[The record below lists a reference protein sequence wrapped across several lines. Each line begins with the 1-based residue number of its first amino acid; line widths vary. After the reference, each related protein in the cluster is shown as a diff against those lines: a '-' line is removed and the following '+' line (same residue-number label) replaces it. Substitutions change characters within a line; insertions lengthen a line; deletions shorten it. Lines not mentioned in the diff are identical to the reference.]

1 MARDRSGDQDRTARR
16 RIDVAKAFR
25 DAEPGGRETARA
37 PVLLAREPGGREL
50 APELDDIDID
60 VVFVDEPKTARALA
74 SAPVHALA
82 PLDAVPFLAVAR
94 ELIPWHELDEL
105 STHLLLHVDGEA
117 CTMKIV
123 TGTAVTPSEG
133 ARILASLARRGLVRL
148 VNPAS

>member
-1 MARDRSGDQDRTARR
+1 MARDRSGNQDRTARR

-25 DAEPGGRETARA
+25 DAESDGRATA
-37 PVLLAREPGGREL
+37 PD
-50 APELDDIDID
+50 LDEIDIDI
-60 VVFVDEPKTARALA
+60 VFADEPKTARALG
-74 SAPVHALA
+74 SVPVHALA
-82 PLDAVPFLAVAR
+82 PLDAIPFLTVAR

-133 ARILASLARRGLVRL
+133 ARILAALARRGLVRL
-148 VNPAS
+148 VSPGAV

>member
-1 MARDRSGDQDRTARR
+1 VARDRSGNQDRTARR

-25 DAEPGGRETARA
+25 EAEGDGRAIA
-37 PVLLAREPGGREL
+37 PD
-50 APELDDIDID
+50 LDDIDLDI
-60 VVFVDEPKTARALA
+60 VFVDEPKTGRAPA
-74 SAPVHALA
+74 TAPVHALA
-82 PLDAVPFLAVAR
+82 PLDAIPLLAVAR

-133 ARILASLARRGLVRL
+133 ARILASLAGRGLVRL
-148 VNPAS
+148 VRTLEPRSGERADDT